1 MIHILNDLFKDGISE
16 RQIISVYFSQRN
28 QKVGALMKFKNVVN
42 NPRILSQFDLLKMLR
57 LKDDE
62 AKAEFMKRSLEGCF
76 DQKMDQKNGQSSN

>member
-1 MIHILNDLFKDGISE
+1 MKDKSSLYTLIK
-16 RQIISVYFSQRN
+16 RN
-28 QKVGALMKFKNVVN
+28 QKVGALMKFKNVIN

-57 LKDDE
+57 LKDDG